1 MTDRRQTVL
10 AASAAA
16 VTIVLW
22 ASAFVAIRHVGHEF
36 SAGALSL
43 GRLVIGSLL
52 LGVPVF
58 TRPRRL
64 PVKRDWK
71 LLVVCGLLWFGVYN
85 VALNEAEQRLD
96 AGTAAML
103 VNIGPLLIAVLA
115 GLLLSEGFPRRLVI
129 GSAVAF
135 AGVLLIG
142 TSSSGGQAETWG
154 VILCVL
160 AAVAYAIGVVA
171 QKPLLARL
179 PALEVTWIAC
189 TIGAISCLPFAP
201 ALVRETAA
209 AQPSTIW
216 WVVFLGAFPT
226 ALAFTTWAYALAR
239 TSAGRMGAT
248 TYLVPPLTI
257 FLGWLLLDESPA
269 PLAYAG
275 GALCLLGVAISRL
288 KSGQRTVDSMPLTST
303 VSADSKPL
311 SKS

>member
-10 AASAAA
+10 AAGAAA

-52 LGVPVF
+52 LGGLVF

-64 PVKRDWK
+64 PAKRDWK

-160 AAVAYAIGVVA
+160 AAVAYAVGVVA

-201 ALVRETAA
+201 TLLRETAA
-209 AQPSTIW
+209 ARPSTIW

-303 VSADSKPL
+303 VNADSKPL